1 MDQGRKV
8 REEMESG
15 VDGLGGDRFGC
26 RGKRRALEW
35 VILWGPVP
43 SNSKYRTG
51 QLTKLEIRS

>member
-1 MDQGRKV
+1 
-8 REEMESG
+8 MESG